1 MKNIKKYFSYFIIL
15 AAALVLMAC
24 GSDTGNQASD
34 STTGSSNEDMPYI
47 GILQLTSHPALDA
60 ISEGIIDE
68 LESAGYING
77 ETATIDLQN
86 AQGDQANM
94 QSIAERFITNDA
106 DIMIGIATPA
116 AQALANASTDIPI
129 IMGAITDPVAANLI
143 DSLET
148 PGGNITGV
156 SDQIPIGEQFDLIM
170 TLLPD
175 IETIG
180 FIYSS
185 SEDNSASAAN
195 EAQDIAEG
203 LGLKVITKTVNS
215 ANDIAQVAESLAADV
230 DAIWVPT
237 DNTLATSTPTLI
249 EVTDAYKIPVFPS
262 VNTMVEEGGLATV
275 GLNQYDIGIQTGAV
289 IVEVLEGADPSEFSI
304 QFPNKIEMILN
315 ISKAETLNIVIPEEH
330 LKDAIIIE

>member
-1 MKNIKKYFSYFIIL
+1 MKNIKKYLTSLIVL
-15 AAALVLMAC
+15 STAMVLMAC
-24 GSDTGNQASD
+24 GNGNDNQASD
-34 STTGSSNEDMPYI
+34 STTSDSNSDMPYI

-68 LESAGYING
+68 LATAGYIDG

-94 QSIAERFITNDA
+94 QSIAERFIGNDA
-106 DIMIGIATPA
+106 DIMVGIATPA

-129 IMGAITDPVAANLI
+129 ILGAITDPVAANLVK
-143 DSLET
+143 SLDL

-156 SDQIPIGEQFDLIM
+156 SDQIPIKEQFDLIM
-170 TLLPD
+170 SLLPD
-175 IETIG
+175 IERIG

-185 SEDNSASAAN
+185 SEDNSLSAAT
-195 EAQDIAEG
+195 EAQTVAEG
-203 LGLKVITKTVNS
+203 LGLEVITKTVNS
-215 ANDIAQVAESLAADV
+215 ANDIAQIAESLAADV

-249 EVTDAYKIPVFPS
+249 EVTDAYHIPVFPS
-262 VNTMVEEGGLATV
+262 VDTMVEEGGLATV
-275 GLNQYDIGIQTGAV
+275 GLNQYDIGIQTGAMT
-289 IVEVLEGADPSEFSI
+289 VEVLEGADPSEFPI
-304 QFPNKIEMILN
+304 QFPNKIETILN
-315 ISKAETLNIVIPEEH
+315 PSKAEKLKIVIPEEL